1 MTSLSEKLQDL
12 QTGNVTSYYKGLY
25 GHAKYFWIVFTIKL
39 KRNKLRHEL
48 KKYMLKQALI
58 SL

>member
-1 MTSLSEKLQDL
+1 MNFCPGSKNSIIGKIARYE
-12 QTGNVTSYYKGLY
+12 GLY

-39 KRNKLRHEL
+39 KRSNLCHKLKNYVL
-48 KKYMLKQALI
+48 KPALI